1 MMAAKATNLLEAKWP
16 TKVSKTND
24 PKHCDYHKIVGH
36 PIRDCYVFKDII
48 EDMIRRGEIE
58 IEGAPSK
65 GPSASSNATS
75 IVEQK
80 DDSHIILRN
89 L

>member
-1 MMAAKATNLLEAKWP
+1 MQGVFDELMAAKATNLLEAKWP

-58 IEGAPSK
+58 IEGAHP
-65 GPSASSNATS
+65 
-75 IVEQK
+75 K
-80 DDSHIILRN
+80 DLLHHQTQPQ
-89 L
+89 